1 MKTLDWNEYEKTA
14 RLCVAEG
21 CVLLENN
28 GVLPLKKNQK
38 VSIFGRIQANY
49 FKSGTG
55 SGGKVNVD
63 KVWNIGEALENSGK
77 VSVNKEL
84 EKIYEKWIEKNP
96 FDEGLGWGME
106 PWAQKEMPLSK
117 KIVAD
122 ARAVSD
128 VALVMI
134 GRTAGEDKDNS
145 LTEGSYLL
153 SNDEKNMLRLV
164 RDCFDKMVVLLNVG
178 NIIDMSFVDEFKP
191 DAVMYIWQGGMVG
204 CLGTADVL
212 TGDVN
217 PCGKLTDTIAYHM
230 CDYPSDRWFGGE
242 NENFYCEDIFVGY
255 RYFETFAKDKVR
267 YPFGF
272 GLSYSDFEIMPK
284 SFENCFDSKTVNLS
298 VEILNKGDFDGKEVV
313 QIYVKCP
320 NGKLGKVER
329 VLVDFEKSSVLKKF
343 GSETIAFEIP
353 YYSFASF
360 DDGEGVDSASSV
372 SSASGD
378 NSASAATESRCCDTK
393 SGSSENAWILESGEY
408 VFFAGSDVRSAKEI
422 GRFCLDDLL
431 ILQQCEQACAP
442 VRAFDRMHRDEN
454 GNLVMKK
461 VPLCTVDMREKRTK
475 NLPTEI
481 PQVNTENYK
490 LCDVLENKVSMEDFV
505 AQFNDDDLSCII
517 CGEGMGSSLVT
528 AGTASAFGG
537 VSSRLRDTFG
547 IPAVCCDDGPSG
559 MRNDCGAKAFS
570 LPNGTCLACT
580 FNKSL
585 VESLYSFTGLEMCS
599 CKVENLLGPGMNIH
613 RHPLNGR
620 NFEYF
625 SEDPFVTGQI
635 GLAML
640 KGLMSAGVTGTIKH
654 FCANNQETRR
664 HWQDS
669 VVSQRALR
677 EIYLKGFEIAVRNG
691 ANSVM
696 TTYGK
701 LNGLYTSSSYD
712 LNTVILRKEWGF
724 TGIVMTDWWA
734 FINEIGRE
742 PDKSNFAAMVRAQN
756 DLYMCCSDGSRNADG
771 DNTLASL
778 ENGNLSRAELQRA
791 AMNICNHVMHTQAMA
806 RLMGTNQKIEIINR
820 PVSKDEADLDD
831 VIFYVVEHDKPFEI
845 DLSQKNSVAGTNYIL
860 SFDVRDIGTYRLT
873 LSGSSELGELAQ
885 LPCSLFFQGIPTATF
900 VFNGSN
906 GKTVSIAKDIACP
919 TRFSTFRLFVSQN
932 GLKLDKLK
940 VEFVGKEFTSFFNI

>member
-1 MKTLDWNEYEKTA
+1 MKILDWNDYEKTA
-14 RLCVAEG
+14 RCCVAEG

-63 KVWNIGEALENSGK
+63 KVWNIGEALENSGR

-84 EKIYEKWIEKNP
+84 EKVYDKWIEKNP

-106 PWAQKEMPLSK
+106 PWAQKEMPLSE
-117 KIVAD
+117 KIVSD
-122 ARAVSD
+122 ARAESD

-153 SNDEKNMLRLV
+153 SEDEKNMLRLV
-164 RDCFDKMVVLLNVG
+164 RNGFDKMVVLLNVG

-217 PCGKLTDTIAYHM
+217 PCGKLTDTIACNM
-230 CDYPSDRWFGGE
+230 SDYPSDKWFGGE

-255 RYFETFAKDKVR
+255 RYFETFAKEKVR
-267 YPFGF
+267 YPFGY
-272 GLSYSDFEIMPK
+272 GLSYSDFEILPK
-284 SFENCFDSKTVNLS
+284 KFENCFDSKTVNLS
-298 VEILNKGDFDGKEVV
+298 VEVLNKGEVDGKEVV
-313 QIYVKCP
+313 QVYVKCP
-320 NGKLGKVER
+320 NGKLGKAER
-329 VLVDFEKSSVLKKF
+329 VLVDFEKTSELKK
-343 GSETIAFEIP
+343 SCKESIEFEIP

-360 DDGEGVDSASSV
+360 DDEGVAGRAGVSGADISAGTAGV
-372 SSASGD
+372 G
-378 NSASAATESRCCDTK
+378 AAVCGEK
-393 SGSSENAWILESGEY
+393 SSENAWVLESGEY
-408 VFFAGSDVRSAKEI
+408 VFYAGSDVRSACEI
-422 GRFCLDDLL
+422 GRFCLEDLL
-431 ILQQCEQACAP
+431 ILQQCKQACAP
-442 VRAFDRMHRDEN
+442 VRSFDRMCRDEN

-461 VPLCTVDMREKRTK
+461 VPLCTVDMREKRIK
-475 NLPTEI
+475 NLPSEI
-481 PQVNTENYK
+481 CQVHTENYK
-490 LCDVLENKVSMEDFV
+490 LRDVLENKVSMEDFV
-505 AQFNDDDLSCII
+505 AQFTDDDLACII
-517 CGEGMGSSLVT
+517 RGEGMGSSLVT

-537 VSSRLRDTFG
+537 VSPRLRETFG

-625 SEDPFVTGQI
+625 SEDPVVTGKI
-635 GLAML
+635 GLAMI

-669 VVSQRALR
+669 VISQRALR

-724 TGIVMTDWWA
+724 KGIVMTDWWA
-734 FINEIGRE
+734 FINEIGCE

-771 DNTLASL
+771 DNTLVSL
-778 ENGNLSRAELQRA
+778 QNGNLTRAELQRA
-791 AMNICNHVMHTQAMA
+791 AMNICNHVMHSQAMA
-806 RLMGTNQKIEIINR
+806 RLMGTNEKIEIINR
-820 PVSKDEADLDD
+820 PASKDDANLDD

-845 DLSQKNSVAGTNYIL
+845 DLSQKRSVAGTNYIL

-873 LSGSSELGELAQ
+873 LFGSSELGELAQ

-900 VFNGSN
+900 VFNGSK
-906 GKTVSIAKDIACP
+906 GKTVSITKDIACP

-940 VEFVGKEFTSFFNI
+940 VEFVGKEFKSFFNV

>member
-14 RLCVAEG
+14 RRCVAEG

-63 KVWNIGEALENSGK
+63 KVWNIGEALEQSGK

-84 EKIYEKWIEKNP
+84 ENVYKKWIEKNP

-106 PWAQKEMPLSK
+106 PWAQKEMPLSE
-117 KIVAD
+117 KIVSD
-122 ARAVSD
+122 ASAASD

-153 SNDEKNMLRLV
+153 SEDEKNMLRLV
-164 RDCFDKMVVLLNVG
+164 RSGFDKMVVLLNVG

-212 TGDVN
+212 TGTVN
-217 PCGKLTDTIAYHM
+217 PCGKLTDTIAYNM
-230 CDYPSDRWFGGE
+230 CDYPSDKWFGGE

-267 YPFGF
+267 YPFGY
-272 GLSYSDFEIMPK
+272 GLSYSDFEILPK
-284 SFENCFDSKTVNLS
+284 KFENCYDSKTVSLS
-298 VEILNKGDFDGKEVV
+298 VEVLNRGEVCGKEVV
-313 QIYVKCP
+313 QVYVKCP
-320 NGKLGKVER
+320 NGKLGKAER
-329 VLVDFEKSSVLKKF
+329 VLVDFEKTSELKKSC
-343 GSETIAFEIP
+343 SEIISFEIP

-360 DDGEGVDSASSV
+360 DD
-372 SSASGD
+372 SGK
-378 NSASAATESRCCDTK
+378 EK
-393 SGSSENAWILESGEY
+393 SSENAWILESGEY
-408 VFFAGSDVRSAKEI
+408 VFFAGSDVRSACEI
-422 GRFCLDDLL
+422 GRFCLENLL

-442 VRAFDRMHRDEN
+442 VRSFERMCRDEN
-454 GNLVMKK
+454 GNLFMEK
-461 VPLCTVDMREKRTK
+461 VPLCTLDMREKRIK
-475 NLPTEI
+475 NLPAEI
-481 PQVNTENYK
+481 SQVHTENFK
-490 LCDVLENKVSMEDFV
+490 LRDVLEKKVSMEDFV
-505 AQFNDDDLSCII
+505 AQFTDDDLSCII
-517 CGEGMGSSLVT
+517 RGEGMGSSLVT

-537 VSSRLRDTFG
+537 VSPRLRETFG

-585 VESLYSFTGLEMCS
+585 VEKLYSFTGLEMCS

-625 SEDPFVTGQI
+625 SEDPVVTGKI
-635 GLAML
+635 GLAMI
-640 KGLMSAGVTGTIKH
+640 KGLQSAGVTGTVKH

-691 ANSVM
+691 ADSVM

-724 TGIVMTDWWA
+724 KGIVMTDWWA
-734 FINEIGRE
+734 FINEIGCE

-771 DNTLASL
+771 DNTLVSL
-778 ENGNLSRAELQRA
+778 QNGKLTRAELQRA
-791 AMNICNHVMHTQAMA
+791 AVNICNHVMHTQAMA
-806 RLMGTNQKIEIINR
+806 RLIGTNEKIEIINR
-820 PVSKDEADLDD
+820 PVSNDEANLDD

-873 LSGSSELGELAQ
+873 LFGSSELGELAQ

-906 GKTVSIAKDIACP
+906 GKTVSITKDIACP

-932 GLKLDKLK
+932 GLKLEKLK
-940 VEFVGKEFTSFFNI
+940 VEFVGKEYKSFFNI